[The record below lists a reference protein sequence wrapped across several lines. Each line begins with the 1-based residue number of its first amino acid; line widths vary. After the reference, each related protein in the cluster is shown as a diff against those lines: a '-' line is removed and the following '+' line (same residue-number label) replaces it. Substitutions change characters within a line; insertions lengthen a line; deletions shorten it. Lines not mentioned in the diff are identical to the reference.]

1 MTKIEAMADEII
13 NSLTSSSVENGVIEK
28 SEISIYQYGLKHL
41 MLIPI
46 YFLSYILIGIVT
58 NNLLGLLL
66 YLILFT
72 AIRVFAGGFH
82 MKSRYTCFVT
92 TMGIVGITSLI
103 LKEYQNFIHIPGWI
117 IVIGVSYAVIMR
129 LAPVDNEKRIFDES
143 EKQFFRKITVIIV
156 HIEAVLFGFF
166 LIRNMYFVSF
176 AILLAFIQEAILLW
190 LGSIMKR
197 RHLLF

>member
-1 MTKIEAMADEII
+1 M
-13 NSLTSSSVENGVIEK
+13 
-28 SEISIYQYGLKHL
+28 
-41 MLIPI
+41 
-46 YFLSYILIGIVT
+46 
-58 NNLLGLLL
+58 
-66 YLILFT
+66 
-72 AIRVFAGGFH
+72 
-82 MKSRYTCFVT
+82 
-92 TMGIVGITSLI
+92 
-103 LKEYQNFIHIPGWI
+103 
-117 IVIGVSYAVIMR
+117 IGVSYAVIMR